1 MVVSTNDHITQLGEE
16 SWTRIFFFYIWYP
29 LYGCLHP
36 LKVHYTPTICNNN
49 SPKIKSRIISFPI
62 MFVHIYTCVY
72 SYLCGRWGEGGGEG
86 LGNGVSV
93 GCAFLGRLKAS
104 SRERDGINRVEG
116 LNLKLEEVINEVWL
130 KLSKL
135 SFRPNLNGNEIDFYK
150 KIWTLMND
158 DPRFPV

>member
-36 LKVHYTPTICNNN
+36 LKVHYTPTSCNNN
-49 SPKIKSRIISFPI
+49 SPKIKSCIISFPI

-72 SYLCGRWGEGGGEG
+72 SYLCGRWGEGGGEA
-86 LGNGVSV
+86 LGNGVRV

-116 LNLKLEEVINEVWL
+116 LKLEEVINEVWL

-135 SFRPNLNGNEIDFYK
+135 SFRPNLNGN
-150 KIWTLMND
+150 KIHFFKNLDTND
-158 DPRFPV
+158 SRFPV